1 MRMGMIRLAILV
13 EGDTEEE
20 FVNLALMEHLQLSGV
35 AAQPVS
41 LDGGLITVPR
51 VASEMANLYWSFD
64 SVTSLIDFYGFR
76 NKSDA
81 TVEELETRI
90 DDELINR
97 IRGDWDKSRVF
108 PYIQRHEFEALLFSD
123 VTVFQHLKDVPARLV
138 ENLRQTRLRFQT
150 PEHIDDS
157 PLTAPSKRISNLIP
171 NYIKRTDGP
180 LLAEQIGLSTIR
192 AECPRFN
199 GWVTKMES
207 LSNIQP
213 AGQ

>member
-1 MRMGMIRLAILV
+1 MGMAMIRLAILV

-20 FVNLALMEHLQLSGV
+20 FVNLALMEHLRLSGV
-35 AAQPVS
+35 EAQPVS

-76 NKSDA
+76 NKGDA

-90 DDELINR
+90 DDELISR
-97 IRGDWDKSRVF
+97 ISGDWDKSRVF

-123 VTVFQHLKDVPARLV
+123 VTVFQYLKDVPAGLV
-138 ENLRQTRLRFQT
+138 ENLRQIRHRFQT

-157 PLTAPSKRISNLIP
+157 PLTAPSKRIENLIP
-171 NYIKRTDGP
+171 NYSKRTDGP
-180 LLAEQIGLSTIR
+180 LIAESIGLDKIR
-192 AECPRFN
+192 SECPRFN
-199 GWVTKMES
+199 AWVTRLES
-207 LSNIQP
+207 LNVSSS
-213 AGQ
+213 